1 MADPQVCVG
10 RVGVGSWMG
19 RLCFGSL
26 QLYGSWVQALGATLL
41 LDETEQG
48 SIKQDLKLLESNM
61 FVDRRMIS
69 EEMGL

>member
-1 MADPQVCVG
+1 
-10 RVGVGSWMG
+10 MG